1 MWKIRMPTESLQIQ
15 DFWDLNEF
23 IRVQNRTTWSILES
37 GHMVPVERMLSNKE
51 QSLCDSDTIIGHSYQ
66 INQGYEVLML
76 F

>member
-1 MWKIRMPTESLQIQ
+1 MTNKDAHRVSADTRL
-15 DFWDLNEF
+15 LRYNEF

-66 INQGYEVLML
+66 INQGYEVHML